1 MADMRGNEAAMRRL
15 ADFPIDHGQEEPT
28 RETAMAKALKPW
40 GYRPPPTEAT
50 IEHKYASEIRA
61 GQGELLR
68 SREVLEGTNFVSELH
83 PIHDAPF
90 FAQDIHFSDRQTI
103 IGVDGVFVV
112 PVGTNPNGTVNSR
125 NVAFI
130 RSVEVL
136 VFDATADADLRV
148 ALFVSNA
155 LLEGFQFIRPSALMP
170 FRQNSYVR
178 MMQNQNLVIVV
189 RNLNAFVPHDALVRV
204 HGWRYPVPDVKET
217 ARGTIPKVS

>member
-15 ADFPIDHGQEEPT
+15 ADFPIDHGQQEPT

-40 GYRPPPTEAT
+40 GYRPPPTDET
-50 IEHKYASEIRA
+50 IRHKYDTELRA
-61 GQGELLR
+61 GVGELLR
-68 SREVLEGTNFVSELH
+68 SREMLEGTNFVSELH
-83 PIHDAPF
+83 PIHDTPF
-90 FAQDIHFSDRQTI
+90 FAQDIHFSERQTV
-103 IGVDGVFVV
+103 IGVDAVYSIQ
-112 PVGTNPNGTVNSR
+112 VGTNPNGTVNSR

-136 VFDATADADLRV
+136 VFDASADTDLRV
-148 ALFVSNA
+148 ALYVSKN
-155 LLEGFQFIRPSALMP
+155 LLEGFDFIQPSALMP

-178 MMQNQNLVIVV
+178 MMQNQSLEIVV
-189 RNLNAFVPHDALVRV
+189 RNTNVGVPHDALVRV